1 MDKCGGIEMEEMLL
15 EFEHVSGTKGKFR
28 LEDISFA
35 LPAGY
40 IMGLMGPNGAGKSTL
55 MTYIMQENVKYTGTI
70 RVGGVDI
77 KENHAYMKN
86 FIGFVSEDNQFLD
99 DYSGMDNAKLLGMF
113 YEKFDMELFKENMKE
128 MGVSTS
134 TPYKKLSRGEKLKF
148 QMAFAMA
155 HSPKIYLLDEVTV
168 GMDPVFRI
176 DFFKILQKVI
186 ENEQASVLMTSHIE
200 SEMKQKTDF
209 VGIIKEGKL
218 VEFGES
224 LDIIAK

>member
-1 MDKCGGIEMEEMLL
+1 MEEMLL

-55 MTYIMQENVKYTGTI
+55 MTYIMHENVKYTGTI

-86 FIGFVSEDNQFLD
+86 FIGFVSEDNPFLD

-113 YEKFDMELFKENMKE
+113 YEKFDMELFKESMKE
-128 MGVSTS
+128 MGVSAG

-155 HSPKIYLLDEVTV
+155 HSPKIYLLDEATV

-186 ENEQASVLMTSHIE
+186 ETEAASVLMTSHIE

-209 VGIIKEGKL
+209 VGIIKDGKL

-224 LDIIAK
+224 LDIVAK

>member
-1 MDKCGGIEMEEMLL
+1 MEEMLL

-55 MTYIMQENVKYTGTI
+55 MSYIMQENVKYTGTI

-86 FIGFVSEDNQFLD
+86 YIGFVSEDNQFLD

-113 YEKFDMELFKENMKE
+113 YEKFDMELFKESMKE
-128 MGVSTS
+128 MGVSTG

-186 ENEQASVLMTSHIE
+186 ESEQASVLMTSHIE

-224 LDIIAK
+224 LDVIAK

>member
-1 MDKCGGIEMEEMLL
+1 MEEMLL

-40 IMGLMGPNGAGKSTL
+40 IMGLMGPNGAGQSTL
-55 MTYIMQENVKYTGTI
+55 MSYIMQENVKYTGTI

-86 FIGFVSEDNQFLD
+86 YIGFVSEDNQFLD

-113 YEKFDMELFKENMKE
+113 YEKFDVELFKESMKE
-128 MGVSTS
+128 MGVSTG

-209 VGIIKEGKL
+209 AGIIKDGKL

-224 LDIIAK
+224 LDVIAK

>member
-1 MDKCGGIEMEEMLL
+1 MEEILL
-15 EFEHVSGTKGKFR
+15 EFEHVSTTKGKFR
-28 LEDISFA
+28 LENISFA

-55 MTYIMQENVKYTGTI
+55 MNYIINEKVKYSGTI

-77 KENHAYMKN
+77 KENPVHIKN
-86 FIGFVSEDNQFLD
+86 YIGYVSEDNRFFD
-99 DYSGMDNAKLLGMF
+99 EYSGLENARLLGMF
-113 YEKFDMELFKENMKE
+113 YESFAMELFEEAMKE
-128 MGVSTS
+128 MGVSKG

-176 DFFKILQKVI
+176 DFFKILQRVI
-186 ENEQASVLMTSHIE
+186 EKEQASVLMTSHIE
-200 SEMKQKTDF
+200 SEIKQKTDF
-209 VGIIKEGKL
+209 VGIIRDGKL
-218 VEFGES
+218 VMFGES
-224 LDIIAK
+224 PDIVAK

>member
-1 MDKCGGIEMEEMLL
+1 MEEMLL

-55 MTYIMQENVKYTGTI
+55 MTYIMQEKAQYSGTI

-86 FIGFVSEDNQFLD
+86 YIGFVSEDNLFLD

-113 YEKFDMELFKENMKE
+113 YERFDMELFKEAMKE
-128 MGVSTS
+128 MGVSTG

-186 ENEQASVLMTSHIE
+186 ESEQASVLMTSHIE

-209 VGIIKEGKL
+209 VGIIKDGKL
-218 VEFGES
+218 VEFGEI
-224 LDIIAK
+224 LDIVAK

>member
-1 MDKCGGIEMEEMLL
+1 MEEMLL

-55 MTYIMQENVKYTGTI
+55 MSYIMQENVKYTGTI

-86 FIGFVSEDNQFLD
+86 YIGFVSEDNQFLD

-113 YEKFDMELFKENMKE
+113 Y
-128 MGVSTS
+128 
-134 TPYKKLSRGEKLKF
+134 
-148 QMAFAMA
+148 
-155 HSPKIYLLDEVTV
+155 
-168 GMDPVFRI
+168 
-176 DFFKILQKVI
+176 
-186 ENEQASVLMTSHIE
+186 
-200 SEMKQKTDF
+200 
-209 VGIIKEGKL
+209 
-218 VEFGES
+218 
-224 LDIIAK
+224 

>member
-1 MDKCGGIEMEEMLL
+1 MEEMLL

-55 MTYIMQENVKYTGTI
+55 MSYIMQENVKYTGTI

-86 FIGFVSEDNQFLD
+86 YIGFVSEDNQFLD

-113 YEKFDMELFKENMKE
+113 YEKFDVELFKESMKE
-128 MGVSTS
+128 MGVSTG

-209 VGIIKEGKL
+209 AGIIKDCKL

-224 LDIIAK
+224 LDVIAK

>member
-1 MDKCGGIEMEEMLL
+1 MEEMLL

-55 MTYIMQENVKYTGTI
+55 MSYIMQENVKYTGTI
-70 RVGGVDI
+70 RVGGVVI

-86 FIGFVSEDNQFLD
+86 YIGFVSEDNQFLD

-113 YEKFDMELFKENMKE
+113 YEKFDMELFKESMKE
-128 MGVSTS
+128 MGVSTG

-209 VGIIKEGKL
+209 VGIIKDGKL

-224 LDIIAK
+224 LDVIAK

>member
-1 MDKCGGIEMEEMLL
+1 MEEMLL

-55 MTYIMQENVKYTGTI
+55 MSYIMQENVKYTGTI

-86 FIGFVSEDNQFLD
+86 YIGFVSEDNQFLD

-113 YEKFDMELFKENMKE
+113 YEKFDMELFKESMKE
-128 MGVSTS
+128 MGVSTG

-186 ENEQASVLMTSHIE
+186 ETEAASVLMTSHIE

-224 LDIIAK
+224 LDVIAK

>member
-1 MDKCGGIEMEEMLL
+1 
-15 EFEHVSGTKGKFR
+15 
-28 LEDISFA
+28 
-35 LPAGY
+35 
-40 IMGLMGPNGAGKSTL
+40 
-55 MTYIMQENVKYTGTI
+55 
-70 RVGGVDI
+70 
-77 KENHAYMKN
+77 
-86 FIGFVSEDNQFLD
+86 
-99 DYSGMDNAKLLGMF
+99 MF
-113 YEKFDMELFKENMKE
+113 YEKFDVELFKESMKE
-128 MGVSTS
+128 MGVSTG

-155 HSPKIYLLDEVTV
+155 HSPKIYLLDDVTV

-224 LDIIAK
+224 LDVIAK

>member
-1 MDKCGGIEMEEMLL
+1 MEEMLL

-55 MTYIMQENVKYTGTI
+55 MSYIMQENVKYTGTI

-86 FIGFVSEDNQFLD
+86 YIGFVSEDNQFLD

-113 YEKFDMELFKENMKE
+113 YEKFDVELFKESMKE
-128 MGVSTS
+128 MGVSTG

-209 VGIIKEGKL
+209 VGIIKDGKL

-224 LDIIAK
+224 LDVIAK

>member
-1 MDKCGGIEMEEMLL
+1 MEEMLL

-55 MTYIMQENVKYTGTI
+55 MTYSMQENVKYTGTI

-128 MGVSTS
+128 MGVSTG

-186 ENEQASVLMTSHIE
+186 ENEQSSVLMTSHIE
-200 SEMKQKTDF
+200 SEIKQKTDF
-209 VGIIKEGKL
+209 VGIIKDGKL

-224 LDIIAK
+224 LDIVAK

>member
-1 MDKCGGIEMEEMLL
+1 MEEMLL
-15 EFEHVSGTKGKFR
+15 EFEYVSGPKGKFR

-55 MTYIMQENVKYTGTI
+55 MTYIMHENVKYTGTI

-128 MGVSTS
+128 MGVSAS

-186 ENEQASVLMTSHIE
+186 ESEQASVLMTSHIE

-218 VEFGES
+218 VEYGES

>member
-1 MDKCGGIEMEEMLL
+1 MEEMLL

-28 LEDISFA
+28 LKDINFA

-55 MTYIMQENVKYTGTI
+55 MTYIMQENVKYTGVI

-113 YEKFDMELFKENMKE
+113 YEKFDMELFKESMKE
-128 MGVSTS
+128 MGVSTG

-224 LDIIAK
+224 LDVIAK

>member
-1 MDKCGGIEMEEMLL
+1 MEEMLL

-55 MTYIMQENVKYTGTI
+55 MSYIMQENVKYTGTI
-70 RVGGVDI
+70 RVGGVVI

-86 FIGFVSEDNQFLD
+86 YIGFVSEDNQFLD

-113 YEKFDMELFKENMKE
+113 YEKFDMELFKESMKE
-128 MGVSTS
+128 MGVSTG

-200 SEMKQKTDF
+200 SEIKQKTDF
-209 VGIIKEGKL
+209 VGIIKDGKL

-224 LDIIAK
+224 LDVIAK